1 MTPCSRG
8 WNRKAPSRLLSPV
21 AATLTRR
28 RANPPPRHD
37 QGEVCSAETCVV
49 LKHPEKHTGLSRI
62 RTKIHGTHRRVSC
75 TSSFAHLPPFF
86 SPLADGFAKATISSP
101 LPENASITWL
111 ITKLNLLIQEAFVA
125 GNSFILPLL
134 VILILKFVDSNLHYI
149 FIHAIRKQMI
159 CEWTRYYLNAV
170 PRLGDVRL
178 INTECLIKN
187 SVWWTRAVSND
198 W

>member
-8 WNRKAPSRLLSPV
+8 WNRKAPSRLLSPA

-86 SPLADGFAKATISSP
+86 PLLPMGSRRRRSRR

-111 ITKLNLLIQEAFVA
+111 ITKLNLLIQETFVA
-125 GNSFILPLL
+125 GNSFILT
-134 VILILKFVDSNLHYI
+134 VTCYI
-149 FIHAIRKQMI
+149 NIKIR
-159 CEWTRYYLNAV
+159 
-170 PRLGDVRL
+170 
-178 INTECLIKN
+178 
-187 SVWWTRAVSND
+187 
-198 W
+198 